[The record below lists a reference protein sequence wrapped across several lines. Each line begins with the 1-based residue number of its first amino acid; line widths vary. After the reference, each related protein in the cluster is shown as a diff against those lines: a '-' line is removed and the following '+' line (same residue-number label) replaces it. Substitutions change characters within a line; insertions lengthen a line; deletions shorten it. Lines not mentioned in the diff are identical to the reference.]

1 MSFNVRSPLND
12 TVHERAMA
20 LRDQHETEL
29 RNAQRTREDDDMP
42 NTPTGIKRAKL
53 RTDEAKS
60 AVGSLNQKLDA
71 ALDEVRQAMERER
84 QQAEATRAQR
94 SDDARRASALGGG
107 R

>member
-20 LRDQHETEL
+20 LRDRHETEL
-29 RNAQRTREDDDMP
+29 RKAQQIREDEDMP
-42 NTPTGIKRAKL
+42 TTPTGIKRARL

-60 AVGSLNQKLDA
+60 AVGSLNQRLDA
-71 ALDEVRQAMERER
+71 ALDEVRVAMERER
-84 QQAEATRAQR
+84 QQAEAVRTQR
-94 SDDARRASALGGG
+94 SDDARRASALGGD